1 MINYNNYING
11 LIKLFYILFLV
22 YAYFEMFLKF
32 FGRKKPLIY
41 ERLTKT
47 ENISTVYYMEPL
59 ENEPSQDPKSVVN
72 CKKEE
77 VKDESRD

>member
-1 MINYNNYING
+1 
-11 LIKLFYILFLV
+11 
-22 YAYFEMFLKF
+22 MFLKF

-47 ENISTVYYMEPL
+47 ENISTVYYIDTD
-59 ENEPSQDPKSVVN
+59 ENEPSQDTKSVVN

-77 VKDESRD
+77 VKDESRN

>member
-1 MINYNNYING
+1 M
-11 LIKLFYILFLV
+11 V
-22 YAYFEMFLKF
+22 YSYFEIFLKF

-47 ENISTVYYMEPL
+47 ENISTVYYKEPA
-59 ENEPSQDPKSVVN
+59 ENEPSQDTKSVVN

-77 VKDESRD
+77 VKDENRD

>member
-1 MINYNNYING
+1 M
-11 LIKLFYILFLV
+11 LFYILFLI
-22 YAYFEMFLKF
+22 YTYFEIFLKF

-47 ENISTVYYMEPL
+47 ENISTVYYMDDL
-59 ENEPSQDPKSVVN
+59 KSDAKNEPSQDTKSVVQYN
-72 CKKEE
+72 KEE